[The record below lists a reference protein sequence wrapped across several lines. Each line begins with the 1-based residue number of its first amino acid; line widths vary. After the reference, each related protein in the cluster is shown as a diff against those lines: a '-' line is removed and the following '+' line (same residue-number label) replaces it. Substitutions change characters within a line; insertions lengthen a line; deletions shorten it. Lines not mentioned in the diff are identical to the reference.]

1 MSNEQNKQ
9 TKPTDN
15 TPIEEETWR
24 DKEAEELE
32 TNQPT
37 GERLPSLRL
46 EPNKIVEIEIDFS
59 QPFQKWT
66 GANAKGATITKAI
79 VPIVKLN
86 GEDVRMNWWINT
98 RNPIFRQI
106 ITAKGQTTFKIVQTG
121 VQADTKYNLV
131 N

>member
-86 GEDVRMNWWINT
+86 GEDVKMNWWINT